1 MKFEKT
7 QVFNLENAIRGM
19 RNPLQSWQ
27 KSDSYFDTGE
37 FLIGY
42 NDLALAQ
49 RLIKAGSEHRKFL
62 RQIFVTVDITAPAY
76 WWAEFDTYKIGV
88 TRNSTSFQHKGV
100 SKEFS
105 LEDFGI
111 DEDVDALVKNTLI
124 EVVDTLNLLREKYK
138 ETKNYGYFRQIRQ
151 LLPQSYNY
159 TSTVTMNYE
168 NILNM
173 INQRKNHKL
182 KEWNTDF
189 LQWAE
194 DLPYGFEFFIVP
206 KEENKGE

>member
-7 QVFNLENAIRGM
+7 QVFNFENALRGI
-19 RNPLQSWQ
+19 RNPLQSWK
-27 KSDSYFDTGE
+27 KSDSYFENDE
-37 FLIGY
+37 FIIGY

-62 RQIFVTVDITAPAY
+62 RQIFVSVDITAPAY

-124 EVVDTLNLLREKYK
+124 EVVDTMNLLREKYK

-168 NILNM
+168 NIFNI

-182 KEWNTDF
+182 KEWSTDF